1 MSIDGLI
8 IGVLLGLI
16 LGLQYAI
23 YRELDKLRKLLQEE

>member
-8 IGVLLGLI
+8 IGVLFGLI

-23 YRELDKLRKLLQEE
+23 YRELDKVRKLLQEE

>member
-23 YRELDKLRKLLQEE
+23 YRELDKVRKLLQEE

>member
-16 LGLQYAI
+16 LVLQYAI
-23 YRELDKLRKLLQEE
+23 YGGLDKLRKLLQVE